1 MTKDEIQA
9 LAYKAQIK
17 PMLVDGRWGITNM
30 EVFVD
35 LLLREEREACAKVC
49 DDRAMRHYESEAE
62 EELEACAAS
71 IRARNNV
78 QQEPQK

>member
-35 LLLREEREACAKVC
+35 LLLKEEREACAKVC
-49 DDRAMRHYESEAE
+49 EDFGHEGAWTDHI
-62 EELEACAAS
+62 AAA
-71 IRARNNV
+71 IRGRSHV

>member
-35 LLLREEREACAKVC
+35 LLLKEDREACAKQLDALGC
-49 DDRAMRHYESEAE
+49 DH
-62 EELEACAAS
+62 CAAA
-71 IRARNNV
+71 IRGRNHV
-78 QQEPQK
+78 

>member
-35 LLLREEREACAKVC
+35 LLLKEEREACAKQLDALGC
-49 DDRAMRHYESEAE
+49 DH
-62 EELEACAAS
+62 CAAA
-71 IRARNNV
+71 IRGRSNV

>member
-35 LLLREEREACAKVC
+35 LLLKEERDACAKQLDALGC
-49 DDRAMRHYESEAE
+49 DH
-62 EELEACAAS
+62 CAAA

-78 QQEPQK
+78 QQKPQK

>member
-35 LLLREEREACAKVC
+35 LLLKEEREAVITQAIAEGFV
-49 DDRAMRHYESEAE
+49 SENYAE
-62 EELEACAAS
+62 QFAAA